1 MLEREEVVALG
12 LDPHQQRVERC
23 DVDAGRVVAA
33 LEGLHERRPRA
44 CERVEHAPAAWD
56 IALQERLD
64 ELWDELAEVWVQP
77 VDVLRALALGQ
88 VSLGPRE
95 LEVDA
100 VVEGCLRLCHAGH
113 GLRGSEW
120 IS

>member
-12 LDPHQQRVERC
+12 LDPHQERVERR

-33 LEGLHERRPRA
+33 LQRLHERRPGTR
-44 CERVEHAPAAWD
+44 ERVEHATAGRHV
-56 IALQERLD
+56 ALEERLD
-64 ELWDELAEVWVQP
+64 ELWDELAEVRVQA

-88 VSLGPRE
+88 VPLGPGE

-113 GLRGSEW
+113 GLRGSER